1 LKTKPADTLKNFWL
15 MLTEVPGWPDAPAWA
30 RMKRALPVL
39 VPCAGMALI
48 AVWHL
53 ALHAPRVRA
62 ETEAALPLVALED
75 EIAMLQL
82 ATSEQQVAELN
93 ERAASASRLLLE
105 SPAEAAAFLKGLK
118 KEAADRGFDAT
129 FISSEVSA
137 DSAPEGALVSYI
149 PVRGKLMPGP
159 GNTEPFVNLLALLDR
174 FGSSGR
180 RIDLMRLAVRA
191 DEQRWQAVEVNFRL
205 ACPVVHEKTP

>member
-1 LKTKPADTLKNFWL
+1 MKTKPADALKNFWL

-30 RMKRALPVL
+30 RLKRALPVL
-39 VPCAGMALI
+39 VPCVGMLFF
-48 AVWHL
+48 AVWYF
-53 ALHAPRVRA
+53 AIHAPRVRL
-62 ETEAALPLVALED
+62 ETEAALPLIALED

-93 ERAASASRLLLE
+93 ERAASASRQLLD

-129 FISSEVSA
+129 LISSEVSA
-137 DSAPEGALVSYI
+137 ESAPEGALVSFI
-149 PVRGKLMPGP
+149 PVRGRLVVGP

-174 FGSSGR
+174 FASAGK

-191 DEQRWQAVEVNFRL
+191 DDQKWQAIEVNFRL
-205 ACPVVHEKTP
+205 VCPAVHEKTP